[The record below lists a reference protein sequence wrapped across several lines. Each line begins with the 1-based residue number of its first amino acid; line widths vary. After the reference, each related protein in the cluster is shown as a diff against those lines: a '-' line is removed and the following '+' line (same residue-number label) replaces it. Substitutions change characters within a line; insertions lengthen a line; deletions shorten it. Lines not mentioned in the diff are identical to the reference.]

1 MYSQAGQR
9 TSHVQGKEAPEN
21 SDKTEISGFV

>member
-1 MYSQAGQR
+1 MYLQAGQR
-9 TSHVQGKEAPEN
+9 TSHVQGKGTPEN